1 MVARVGW
8 ELWRQKNH
16 PGLLDLSPA
25 SSSSSSFFFFLATP
39 AFWTSYNT
47 VYPTQPGDLASSDF
61 PPISLAGPTLS
72 WSQREAEI

>member
-1 MVARVGW
+1 MVARLGW

-25 SSSSSSFFFFLATP
+25 SSSFFFFATP

-47 VYPTQPGDLASSDF
+47 VCPTQPGELASSDF